1 MRQQIPAAL
10 ANGWPAESA
19 DTRIR
24 AVDRER
30 HRDFGTCST
39 LGDRGLNVSRFCSPE
54 LEAKL
59 KHATALQAED
69 QVAAA
74 KLWAEVDRET
84 TNLAELIPT
93 YTPRNMSSCRSTSV
107 ITNTI
112 RCPACCSTSSGSG
125 ERVSSDEEAPSV
137 FRSRGPSCA

>member
-84 TNLAELIPT
+84 ANLAELIPT
-93 YTPRNMSSCRSTSV
+93 YTPRNIELVSKHV
-107 ITNTI
+107 GNYQHH
-112 RCPACCSTSSGSG
+112 PLSGVLLDQLWV
-125 ERVSSDEEAPSV
+125 R
-137 FRSRGPSCA
+137 